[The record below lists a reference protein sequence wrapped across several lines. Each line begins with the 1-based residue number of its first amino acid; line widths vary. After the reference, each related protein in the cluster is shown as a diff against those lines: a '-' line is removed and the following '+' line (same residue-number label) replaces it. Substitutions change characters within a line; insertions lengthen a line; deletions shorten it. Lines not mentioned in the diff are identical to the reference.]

1 VTIPNTAGVVFV
13 AALAGFSF
21 AKLKFPL
28 RDTIFLVLLGTMM
41 VPAAVTLIP
50 RYLLMKQL
58 RWLNTYY
65 PLIVPHVMTPVYGT
79 FLMRQFFASLPN
91 DLLDSARVEGCSP
104 FYTWRALAL
113 PLAKPALITLGII
126 TFNGSWNQL
135 FESLVYLTR
144 PRLFTIQQSLAFL
157 NSDYGAEWRL
167 LMAGTTISVLPV
179 IVIFLLLQRYYVQG
193 IALSGLKG

>member
-1 VTIPNTAGVVFV
+1 
-13 AALAGFSF
+13 
-21 AKLKFPL
+21 
-28 RDTIFLVLLGTMM
+28 MM

-65 PLIVPHVMTPVYGT
+65 PLIIPHVMTPVYGT
-79 FLMRQFFASLPN
+79 FLMRQFFSSLPN
-91 DLLDSARVEGCSP
+91 DLLDSTRVEGCSP
-104 FYTWRALAL
+104 FYIYWILAL
-113 PLAKPALITLGII
+113 PLAKPALITLGIN

-167 LMAGTTISVLPV
+167 LMSGTTISVIPV